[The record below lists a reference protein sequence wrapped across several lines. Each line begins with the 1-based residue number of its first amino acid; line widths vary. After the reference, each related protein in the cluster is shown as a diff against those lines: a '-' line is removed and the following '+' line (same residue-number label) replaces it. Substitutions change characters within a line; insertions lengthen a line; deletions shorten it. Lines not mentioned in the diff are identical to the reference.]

1 MKIIRILWGDFE
13 RYSSQITNAKKYNF
27 NEKVFVWGKENYK
40 KLISLGYDCHLID
53 DEPYDYNIANN
64 HTFISY
70 GSLTHKILGIKIA
83 LQLFDEV
90 LFLDWDC
97 VPTKPLDE
105 NFYHQIKEKGSS
117 LQVPLYCYP
126 ISAFD
131 VMKSQT
137 DDEVMSR
144 FFDVLDNNISRHS
157 HVLGDSYVLPNTGF
171 FYCNDIE
178 IIEDLLKIIKFN
190 DLQGIPDELSVL
202 LYTKPF
208 GLDWYINNVEPT
220 VISGKNHNLD
230 FWNDEEEKLSNFI
243 KTKITKDNY
252 FEHL

>member
-13 RYSSQITNAKKYNF
+13 RYSSQIINAKKYNF
-27 NEKVFVWGKENYK
+27 NEKVFVWGKHNCD
-40 KLISLGYDCHLID
+40 KLKSLGYDCHLID

-64 HTFISY
+64 HTFVSY

-83 LQLFDEV
+83 LELFNEV

-97 VPTKPLDE
+97 IPKKPLDD
-105 NFYHQIKEKGSS
+105 NFYHQIKSKGVSI
-117 LQVPLYCYP
+117 QVPLYCYP
-126 ISAFD
+126 ITAFD

-137 DDEVMSR
+137 DDEVMIK
-144 FFDVLDNNISRHS
+144 FFDVLKQNISKYS
-157 HVLGDSYVLPNTGF
+157 HILGDSYILPNTGF

-178 IIEDLLKIIKFN
+178 IIDDLLQIIKSN
-190 DLQGIPDELSVL
+190 NLEGIPDELSVL
-202 LYTKPF
+202 LYTKAF
-208 GLDWYINNVEPT
+208 GLDWYIENVEPT

-230 FWNDEEEKLSNFI
+230 FWNEEEKKLSEFI

>member
-1 MKIIRILWGDFE
+1 MKIIRLLWGDFD
-13 RYSSQITNAKKYNF
+13 RYYSQIVKAKKYDF
-27 NEKVFVWGKENYK
+27 NEEVFVWGKENLN
-40 KLISLGYDCHLID
+40 KLTSLGYNCHLID

-70 GSLTHKILGIKIA
+70 SSLTHKIVGIKIA
-83 LQLFDEV
+83 LSIHKEI

-97 VPTKPLDE
+97 VPTKPIDD
-105 NFYHQIKEKGSS
+105 NFYNEIKRKESS

-126 ISAFD
+126 MTAFD

-137 DDEVMSR
+137 DDEVMNK
-144 FFDVLDNNISRHS
+144 FFDVLSENISKHS
-157 HVLGDSYVLPNTGF
+157 HVMGDSYILPNTGF

-178 IIEDLLKIIKFN
+178 IVDDLLDIIRYN
-190 DLQGIPDELSVL
+190 NLQGIPDELSVL

-220 VISGKNHNLD
+220 VISGKKHGLD
-230 FWNDEEEKLSNFI
+230 FWNEAEEKLSNFI